1 MQRSPSSCRIAGPR
15 PLAVPRL
22 GGAPDLT
29 PLRGVH
35 HRPASLF
42 TVRLGVLDVGS
53 NTVHLLVVD
62 AHRGGHP
69 TPMSSTKATLRLAEA
84 TDSSGKITK
93 RGADKLISTIDEF
106 AKIAVS
112 SGCTE
117 LMAFATSA
125 VRDAENSD
133 DVLARV
139 RKETGVELEVLRG
152 VDESRLTFLAVRR
165 WYGWSAGRIINL
177 DIGGGSLELSSGVDE
192 DPEVALSLP
201 LGAGRLTREWL
212 ADDPPG
218 RRRVAMLR
226 DWLDAELAEAGVTVL
241 EAGGPDLAVAT
252 SKTFRSLARLTG
264 AAPSAAGPRVK
275 RTLTANGLR
284 QLIAFISRMTT
295 ADRAELEGVSAE
307 RAPQIVAG
315 ALVAEASMRTLSIE
329 EVDICPW
336 ALREGLILRKL
347 DSEADGSALVESPV
361 RDAGGQ
367 VIDRNSNRSRG
378 DKR

>member
-1 MQRSPSSCRIAGPR
+1 M
-15 PLAVPRL
+15 
-22 GGAPDLT
+22 
-29 PLRGVH
+29 
-35 HRPASLF
+35 
-42 TVRLGVLDVGS
+42 RLGVLDVGS

-69 TPMSSTKATLRLAEA
+69 TPMSSTKATLRLSESL
-84 TDSSGKITK
+84 DSSGKITK

-106 AKIAVS
+106 AKIADS
-112 SGCTE
+112 SGCKE

-192 DPEVALSLP
+192 EPDVALSLP

-226 DWLDAELAEAGVTVL
+226 DWLDAELAEASVTVL
-241 EAGGPDLAVAT
+241 DAGPPDLAVAS

-275 RTLTANGLR
+275 RTLTENGLR

-315 ALVAEASMRTLSIE
+315 ALVAEASMRVLSIE
-329 EVDICPW
+329 AVDICPW

-347 DSEADGSALVESPV
+347 DSEADGTALVDSSV
-361 RDAGGQ
+361 RETGGQ
-367 VIDRNSNRSRG
+367 KADRNANRSRG
-378 DKR
+378 NKS

>member
-1 MQRSPSSCRIAGPR
+1 M
-15 PLAVPRL
+15 
-22 GGAPDLT
+22 
-29 PLRGVH
+29 
-35 HRPASLF
+35 
-42 TVRLGVLDVGS
+42 RLGVLDVGS

-84 TDSSGKITK
+84 TDNSGKITR
-93 RGADKLISTIDEF
+93 RGADKLISTIDDF
-106 AKIAVS
+106 SKIAIS
-112 SGCTE
+112 SGCAE

-125 VRDAENSD
+125 IREARNAE

-139 RKETGVELEVLRG
+139 RAESGVELQVLRG

-177 DIGGGSLELSSGVDE
+177 DIGGGSLELSNGVDE
-192 DPEVALSLP
+192 EPEVALSLP

-212 ADDPPG
+212 KEDPPG
-218 RRRVAMLR
+218 RRRVEMLR
-226 DWLDAELAEAGVTVL
+226 DWLDSELTSAAVTVL
-241 EAGGPDLAVAT
+241 DAGTCDLAVAT

-264 AAPSAAGPRVK
+264 AAPSAAGPRVR
-275 RTLTANGLR
+275 RTLTSGGLR
-284 QLIAFISRMTT
+284 QLIAFISRMTA

-315 ALVAEASMRTLSIE
+315 ALVAEASMRALSIE
-329 EVDICPW
+329 TVDICPW

-347 DSEADGSALVESPV
+347 DSEADGTALVESSV
-361 RDAGGQ
+361 RNARGQ
-367 VIDRNSNRSRG
+367 HVDRTAVGRSRG
-378 DKR
+378 NTS